1 MEYTIKQIAELSGVS
16 ARTLRYY
23 DEIGLLLPKRLNSA
37 GYRIYGKT
45 QLDRL
50 QQILFYRTLDFSLT
64 TIKQIL
70 NAPDFDLTTALESQ
84 HQALLKK
91 RQQLDTL
98 LATVEKTLAYHKG
111 EISMT
116 EQEKFRAFKQQEL
129 TENEKEYGAELRES
143 YGSDVIEAANQKRL
157 ALSQSDYEALQKT
170 EMELLAQL
178 QKYLREPT
186 TELATRIFQL
196 HRQWLQFSWPTY
208 SLKAHQGLAQMYVA
222 DPRFT
227 AYYDER
233 VGQGATAA
241 LVKIIVAQ

>member
-1 MEYTIKQIAELSGVS
+1 MEYTIKQVAELSGVS

-23 DEIGLLLPKRLNSA
+23 DEIGLLPPKRLNSA

-84 HQALLKK
+84 YQALLKK

-111 EISMT
+111 ELSMT
-116 EQEKFRAFKQQEL
+116 EEEKFMAFKQQQL
-129 TENEKEYGAELRES
+129 AENEKEYGTELRES
-143 YGSDVIEAANQKRL
+143 YGSDVIEAANQKQL
-157 ALSQSDYEALQKT
+157 ALSRSDYEALQKT

-178 QKYLREPT
+178 QNYLSEPT

-208 SLKAHQGLAQMYVA
+208 SLKAHQGLAQMYLA
-222 DPRFT
+222 DPRFI

-233 VGQGATAA
+233 AGQGATVA
-241 LVKIIVAQ
+241 LVKIIAAQ